1 MKFILLLI
9 SIFFLSNIQA
19 QIPEPSKE
27 EMEKYGKVLSEIP
40 RVGYPVPLSHVVK
53 KLDSL
58 YQLDSNSILL
68 KTVLGEMNM
77 RLIYDSSRFDLI
89 PQTIPIVISL
99 SKFMTDNEGK
109 QVLYHTLGGLYSRLG
124 EFETSLNYYTKTF
137 ELELDSTDKIS
148 SLTGIASA
156 YLNMKK
162 NKKALET
169 IRKMEPPSNWD
180 FHLPLFAEVYFKNN
194 LIDSATLFVN
204 EALLKDTVSYSPNF
218 IKAKILIKKGKKKE
232 ACPFIDKAL
241 RVFSENNFEQ
251 NLTRQNKGNPFVK
264 LIISDLNEI
273 KQLKEK
279 YCN

>member
-1 MKFILLLI
+1 MRVLFLFLI
-9 SIFFLSNIQA
+9 SITSIFKISA

-27 EMEKYGKVLSEIP
+27 EVEKYSGVLKELPPIGSP
-40 RVGYPVPLSHVVK
+40 TPSTMR
-53 KLDSL
+53 KLDSV
-58 YQLDSNSILL
+58 YRTDSNSLLL
-68 KTVLGEMNM
+68 KGMLGEMNM
-77 RLIYDSSRFDLI
+77 RLIYDSSRFDRI
-89 PQTIPIVISL
+89 PQTISIINSL
-99 SKFMTDNEGK
+99 SQFMPGNEDK
-109 QVLYHTLGGLYSRLG
+109 QVFYHTLGGLYSRLG
-124 EFETSLNYYTKTF
+124 EFQTSLTYYTKTL
-137 ELELDSTDKIS
+137 ELELDSTDKMS
-148 SLTGIASA
+148 SLTGIASV

-232 ACPFIDKAL
+232 ACPFINKAL
-241 RVFSENNFEQ
+241 GVFSKNNFEQ
-251 NLTRQNKGNPFVK
+251 NLNLQSKSNPFVD
-264 LIISDLNEI
+264 IIINDLNELEH
-273 KQLKEK
+273 LKEK